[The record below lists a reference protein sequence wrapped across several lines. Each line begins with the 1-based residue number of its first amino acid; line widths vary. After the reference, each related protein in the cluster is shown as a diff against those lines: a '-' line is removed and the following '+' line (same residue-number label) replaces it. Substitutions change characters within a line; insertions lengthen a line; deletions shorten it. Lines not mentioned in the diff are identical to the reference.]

1 MAWMGTTGSPA
12 SPPIPERMQTTP
24 PPSLASSFAAP
35 PPISLVRP
43 TTFEQLAALP
53 DESMDVATGAAL
65 MARDAYATLDVERLL
80 ARFDDLAAPLL
91 AAGDLGG
98 LPPDLQAD
106 TLSAHLYGQMGFRG
120 NEQDYYDPKNS
131 LLPDVLDRKLGIPIT
146 LALVYCEVARRV
158 GIRARGVSFPG
169 HFLIRVD
176 PADRDDAPV
185 AVDPFF
191 GGRRLDEAGLQRL
204 LERSAPSQRLV
215 LAEHLAPASPRTMLV
230 RMLINLKWIHATRGD
245 FARALLAL
253 DRIICLTPDSVPALR
268 ERGMLAARLGAVE
281 AARADLSRLL
291 ELVPQAPDANSIRQ
305 RLEELRAKTNVL
317 N

>member
-1 MAWMGTTGSPA
+1 MASAFAEPA
-12 SPPIPERMQTTP
+12 PIAM
-24 PPSLASSFAAP
+24 A
-35 PPISLVRP
+35 RP
-43 TTFEQLAALP
+43 ATFEQLADLA
-53 DESMDVATGAAL
+53 DQDIDVATGAAL
-65 MARDAYATLDVERLL
+65 IARDAYAGIGVDRLL
-80 ARFDDLAAPLL
+80 SRFDDLAAPLV

-98 LPPDLQAD
+98 LPPALQAD
-106 TLSAHLYGQMGFRG
+106 ALSSHLYEQLGFRG
-120 NEQDYYDPKNS
+120 NEQDYYDPRNS

-158 GIRARGVSFPG
+158 GVRARGVSFPG
-169 HFLIRVD
+169 HFLVRID
-176 PADRDDAPV
+176 PPGREDAPV

-215 LAEHLAPASPRTMLV
+215 VAEHLAPATPRAMLV

-291 ELVPQAPDANSIRQ
+291 ELVPQAPDASSIRQ
-305 RLEELRAKTNVL
+305 RLEELRAKASVL